1 MAYNQADQ
9 YFEPSTDTDANFAN
23 SVAGQTNSYFLPAVY
38 SKKVLNFFRKSSVAE
53 AITNTDYAGEISAY
67 GDSVRI
73 IKEPVIT
80 VYQYERGQDTTQTKL
95 TDQEVNLVVDTAN
108 AFKFIVDDIETSM
121 SHVNFKEVA
130 SSSAAYALRDAF
142 DQGVIAKMFSGVSA
156 SSPNHILGSDSA
168 TDLAAG
174 TFDGTGNLDIG
185 YDSGEHDP
193 IDVLSHMARLLDEQN
208 VPEEG
213 RWFLANPE
221 FYEQLVKSSSKLISV
236 DFNAGQG
243 SIRNGLVSS
252 GKLRGFDMYKTN
264 NIDSTTNAA
273 GKCIAGHMSAVC
285 TAQTIINTEVIRDP
299 SSFGDIVR
307 GLHVYGAKYFVL
319 KHLFLPSTASTK
331 AERGM
336 KYSPFSIMPQIGT
349 DTQPL
354 RISTTKKIKV
364 SGQYLKNENKKKYDE
379 NYDRIL
385 GEKRWHIAGL
395 SVRKKEWAVVV

>member
-23 SVAGQTNSYFLPAVY
+23 SVSGQTNSYFLPAVY

-142 DQGVIAKMFSGVSA
+142 DEGVIAKMFAGVSA
-156 SSPNHILGSDSA
+156 SSPNHILGSDNA

-264 NIDSTTNAA
+264 NIAATTNAA

-307 GLHVYGAKYFVL
+307 GLHVYGAKVL
-319 KHLFLPSTASTK
+319 RPEAL
-331 AERGM
+331 
-336 KYSPFSIMPQIGT
+336 
-349 DTQPL
+349 
-354 RISTTKKIKV
+354 V
-364 SGQYLKNENKKKYDE
+364 SAFYGID
-379 NYDRIL
+379 
-385 GEKRWHIAGL
+385 
-395 SVRKKEWAVVV
+395 

>member
-130 SSSAAYALRDAF
+130 SSSAAYALRDAV
-142 DQGVIAKMFSGVSA
+142 DEGVIAKMFAGTSA
-156 SSPNHILGSDSA
+156 SAPNHILGSDSA

-264 NIDSTTNAA
+264 NIAATTNAA
-273 GKCIAGHMSAVC
+273 GNCLAGHISSTC
-285 TAQTIINTEVIRDP
+285 TAQTIVNTETVRDVT
-299 SSFGDIVR
+299 SFGDIVR
-307 GLHVYGAKYFVL
+307 GLHVYGAKVL
-319 KHLFLPSTASTK
+319 RADAL
-331 AERGM
+331 
-336 KYSPFSIMPQIGT
+336 
-349 DTQPL
+349 
-354 RISTTKKIKV
+354 V
-364 SGQYLKNENKKKYDE
+364 SAFYGID
-379 NYDRIL
+379 
-385 GEKRWHIAGL
+385 
-395 SVRKKEWAVVV
+395 